1 MDTPDGRR
9 AAVEEAVAVV
19 TRATTPGALFRGTA
33 SDPDDRRAARR
44 RWRTLVGLVHPDVAA
59 ASGLDPA
66 TAAAVTARLHDLWDA
81 WSAGDDGTA
90 ATAAGHTAPHVV
102 GRAGTYRLGTRL
114 RATATTVTYATADLR
129 GSDEAHGTV
138 TVARA
143 AGAPEPTTSLRRAVL
158 RLDAAGLAAFGP
170 ELVDSG
176 RVDGHAWAAVRTA
189 PGLLSVRALRAALPD
204 GLDGRDWAWIA
215 RRVAMVL
222 EAVGTPH
229 GGLTPDTVLVHPE
242 EHGVVVT
249 GWGEDTDR
257 RDPAPADGAA
267 LAALTRFATRD
278 GETGQ
283 RDFTDAAGALA
294 PGQWLREY
302 DLLLTRLYGPR
313 RYRTLSV
320 PRA

>member
-9 AAVEEAVAVV
+9 AAVEEAVAAV
-19 TRATTPGALFRGTA
+19 TRATTPGDLFRGTA

-44 RWRTLVGLVHPDVAA
+44 RRRALVGLVHPDVAA
-59 ASGLDPA
+59 ASRLDPA

-81 WSAGDDGTA
+81 WSAAGDDGA
-90 ATAAGHTAPHVV
+90 AAADHSAPHVV

-114 RATATTVTYATADLR
+114 RATATTVTHATADLR

-143 AGAPEPTTSLRRAVL
+143 AGTPEPTTSLRRAVR
-158 RLDAAGLAAFGP
+158 RLDAAGLAAFAP
-170 ELVDSG
+170 DLVDSG
-176 RVDGHAWAAVRTA
+176 CVDGHAWAAIRTA

-229 GGLTPDTVLVHPE
+229 GALTPDTVLVHPE

-257 RDPAPADGAA
+257 RDRATTDGAA

-278 GETGQ
+278 GETAQ

>member
-9 AAVEEAVAVV
+9 AAVEEAVAAV
-19 TRATTPGALFRGTA
+19 TRATTPGDLFRGTA

-44 RWRTLVGLVHPDVAA
+44 RWRALVGLVHPDVAA

-66 TAAAVTARLHDLWDA
+66 TAAAVTARLHDLWDT
-81 WSAGDDGTA
+81 WSAGDDDA
-90 ATAAGHTAPHVV
+90 AAADHSAPHVV

-143 AGAPEPTTSLRRAVL
+143 AGTPEPTTSLRRAVR

-170 ELVDSG
+170 EFADSG

-222 EAVGTPH
+222 EVVGTPH

-257 RDPAPADGAA
+257 RDRATADGAA

-278 GETGQ
+278 GETAQ

>member
-1 MDTPDGRR
+1 MHTRDGRQ
-9 AAVEEAVAVV
+9 AAVADAVAAV
-19 TRATTPGALFRGTA
+19 TCATTPGDLFRGTA

-44 RWRTLVGLVHPDVAA
+44 RWRALVGLVHPDVAA
-59 ASGLDPA
+59 AGGLDAA
-66 TAAAVTARLHDLWDA
+66 TAAAVTARLSNLWEA
-81 WSAGDDGTA
+81 WTA
-90 ATAAGHTAPHVV
+90 AADRAAEPGDAAPHVV

-114 RATATTVTYATADLR
+114 RATTTTVTYAADDGTGDGR
-129 GSDEAHGTV
+129 VTV

-143 AGAPEPTTSLRRAVL
+143 AGTAEPTTSLRRAVR
-158 RLDAAGLAAFGP
+158 RLEAAGLGAFGP
-170 ELVDSG
+170 DLVDSG

-189 PGLLSVRALRAALPD
+189 PGLLSVRALRAAVPD
-204 GLDGRDWAWIA
+204 GLDGRDWAWIV

-222 EAVGTPH
+222 EAVGAPH
-229 GGLTPDTVLVHPE
+229 GGLTSDTVLVHPE

-257 RDPAPADGAA
+257 SDRATADGVA
-267 LAALTRFATRD
+267 LAALTRSATRD
-278 GETGQ
+278 GETAQ